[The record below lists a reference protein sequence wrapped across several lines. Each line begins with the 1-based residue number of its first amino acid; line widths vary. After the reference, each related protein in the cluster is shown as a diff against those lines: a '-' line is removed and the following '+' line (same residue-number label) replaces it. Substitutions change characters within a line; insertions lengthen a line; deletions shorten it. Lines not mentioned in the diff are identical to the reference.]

1 MKIIAIYNNLSPTV
15 IMILVKNFDLHSLPY
30 ADNFPFDM
38 RSNACLSYFRQTNAS
53 QTTGSYILPYSHETH
68 IDRSLRVIFG

>member
-15 IMILVKNFDLHSLPY
+15 IMIIVKNFDLHSQPHTDY
-30 ADNFPFDM
+30 FPFGM

-53 QTTGSYILPYSHETH
+53 QTTGSYILIYSHEKH

>member
-15 IMILVKNFDLHSLPY
+15 IMKFAKNFELHSLPY

-53 QTTGSYILPYSHETH
+53 QTTGSYILIYSHEKH